1 MSKQLILIR
10 HANARTGTLG
20 LTDFDRTLDSVGVN
34 EAQEM
39 AFRLRNR
46 KLIPDLMVSSP
57 AIRAISTAKIFAGI
71 WDKEHHSILEKLT
84 LYDASIPA
92 LLSVVNGLDN
102 GASSAA
108 IFGHNPEISALA
120 GYLADEGVYTMPTCG
135 IVVITFELEAWSE
148 VSKAQGSMLLFD
160 YPGAASTQ

>member
-10 HANARTGTLG
+10 HANARSSTLG
-20 LTDFDRTLDSVGVN
+20 LADFDRTLDSVGVE

-39 AFRLRNR
+39 AFRVRNR

-57 AIRAISTAKIFAGI
+57 AIRAISTARIFAGI
-71 WDKEHHSILEKLT
+71 WDKEHHSIIEKPT
-84 LYDASIPA
+84 LYEASIPK

-102 GASSAA
+102 HASSAA

-120 GYLADEGVYTMPTCG
+120 GYLTVEGLYNMSTCG
-135 IVVITFELEAWSE
+135 IMVINFEVEAWNL
-148 VSKAQGSMLLFD
+148 VSKALGTMLLFD
-160 YPGAASTQ
+160 YPGADVAQ